1 MLQRLA
7 LFFSAVGHPL
17 FMPVFSLIILF
28 SLNTYISQVLP
39 LKFQLMVLGLLL
51 VNTCILP
58 VVFIVVMAK
67 NKLISSVYLSQK
79 NERVLPFLMAFVF
92 YGFTYYLLKK
102 AGLPKTINAIMLG
115 ATIAIF
121 ASVVVNLFYK
131 LSIHMVGVSGVFGA
145 FYALSSMFGLQ
156 VLWLLLF
163 LIIAAGI
170 IGTSRLI
177 LNQHTPLQILVGF
190 AVGFFAEFFT
200 IYFGLG

>member
-1 MLQRLA
+1 MLQRWA

-28 SLNTYISQVLP
+28 SLNTYINQVLP

-58 VVFIVVMAK
+58 LVFIVVMAK
-67 NKLISSVYLSQK
+67 NKLISSVYLNQK

-163 LIIAAGI
+163 LIIAAGL